1 MDTHRLLGEG
11 NIGKLVCK
19 MLESIPVDAD
29 NSVYTKRVS
38 WVHPQTLIP
47 LRVDLYQAH
56 SKEPV
61 KRLSVQRIKKIQ
73 GFWTVLESTMEDLE
87 SGHVTRISLDAV
99 KYNQGIPD
107 RLFTSQALA
116 DDSAEAAYRP

>member
-1 MDTHRLLGEG
+1 
-11 NIGKLVCK
+11 
-19 MLESIPVDAD
+19 
-29 NSVYTKRVS
+29 
-38 WVHPQTLIP
+38 
-47 LRVDLYQAH
+47 
-56 SKEPV
+56 
-61 KRLSVQRIKKIQ
+61 
-73 GFWTVLESTMEDLE
+73 MEDLE